1 MSIFIVFVPVALVI
15 MVGLG
20 FLQAYLSK
28 REGNV
33 PGLIIPGISFLLS
46 LIWPLNMISPDGN
59 PDYVGMLLVLLLAN
73 IPTYIY
79 LAIYFVCREK
89 YQKKNQ
95 MDRMNIQDLD

>member
-1 MSIFIVFVPVALVI
+1 MSVIVFFLPILLAI

-28 REGNV
+28 RDGKV
-33 PGLIIPGISFLLS
+33 PGLIIPGIFFFLS
-46 LIWPLNMISPDGN
+46 LIWLLGMYYDGV
-59 PDYVGMLLVLLLAN
+59 DAVEILLELLIGN
-73 IPTYIY
+73 IPTFAY

>member
-1 MSIFIVFVPVALVI
+1 MSFVVFFIPVLLAI

-28 REGNV
+28 REGAV
-33 PGLIIPGISFLLS
+33 PGLIIPFSFFLLS
-46 LIWPLNMISPDGN
+46 LMW
-59 PDYVGMLLVLLLAN
+59 VLAMHMGGVEAVECWLALILAN

-89 YQKKNQ
+89 YRKKNQ
-95 MDRMNIQDLD
+95 MDKMNIQDLD